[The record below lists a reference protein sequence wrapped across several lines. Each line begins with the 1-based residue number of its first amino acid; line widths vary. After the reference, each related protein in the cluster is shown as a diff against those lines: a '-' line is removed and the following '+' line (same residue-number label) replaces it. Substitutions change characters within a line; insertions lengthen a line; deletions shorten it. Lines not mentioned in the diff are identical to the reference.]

1 MKKQEKKSICLKM
14 INLLGKRDKFVKK
27 KKAGFIKSVKQSSL
41 FVQENEK
48 VLKKWSFVEEKSLWN
63 KGWLLKI
70 LRYKVMYFW
79 IFSGKKEKNSMR
91 NDKKVFHELMG
102 KKW

>member
-48 VLKKWSFVEEKSLWN
+48 VLKK
-63 KGWLLKI
+63 
-70 LRYKVMYFW
+70 
-79 IFSGKKEKNSMR
+79 
-91 NDKKVFHELMG
+91 
-102 KKW
+102 